1 MTEAPTGTEA
11 TDTPITDTPTADK
24 PQKPDGF
31 MKMQMNKQTF
41 IIELF
46 FNHDSKE
53 TFQDRL
59 LRIIHAEKK
68 RE

>member
-1 MTEAPTGTEA
+1 MTDIPA
-11 TDTPITDTPTADK
+11 TPISDKPTAET
-24 PQKPDGF
+24 PQKPDSV
-31 MKMQMNKQTF
+31 MTAQINNQTF

-46 FNHDSKE
+46 FNHDSTE